1 MAETPKKVPLQFMI
15 LMTLMGTVALLSSDI
30 HISAMPSMG
39 ETFGVARQ
47 EIQATFTLYLLGI
60 CLGQSFFGLFLNRLD
75 VRHVAIGSLLVFITA
90 SFTCATANTLNTLLL
105 CRFFQAFGASVCSVI
120 YRSIVAARY
129 NKQQVAQILSIIFP
143 IAGLSPAIA
152 PFIGGV
158 LETYLGWRY
167 IFLFTACY
175 GILVLMFV
183 TRLLH
188 DKPTAHV
195 RPMETLT
202 DNTQSSLISLVL
214 KNKIFWGYTL
224 IVAMAFAA
232 FRTYTA
238 ESPFVFHQM
247 GFSSLEI
254 GHFYLPLSLAYVA
267 GNLVTK
273 KLLLRYSVDNLI
285 KLGLQI
291 MLVGSLLMVGLG
303 LLAVSHPAAIFLSMS
318 MITFSNGFLI
328 PCGNAAALT
337 SVPSRLTSIAASLVG
352 VTQLI
357 VSLCSV
363 YCLSGLEKGQLLP
376 LSSAIFILSLLGIFN
391 YITFI
396 IPKIIKSRLASSPA
410 DS

>member
-1 MAETPKKVPLQFMI
+1 
-15 LMTLMGTVALLSSDI
+15 MTFMGTVALLSSDI

-39 ETFGVARQ
+39 ETFGVAKQ

-60 CLGQSFFGLFLNRLD
+60 CLGQSFFGLLLDRLD
-75 VRHVAIGSLLVFITA
+75 VRRVAIISLSVFIAA
-90 SFTCATANTLNTLLL
+90 SFACATANTLTTLLA

-152 PFIGGV
+152 PFLGGV
-158 LETYLGWRY
+158 LETYLGWRS
-167 IFLFTACY
+167 IFIFTGLY
-175 GILVLMFV
+175 GIAVLIFV
-183 TRLLH
+183 ACSLENNPNK
-188 DKPTAHV
+188 DV
-195 RPMETLT
+195 RPMNSTFDT
-202 DNTQSSLISLVL
+202 GGSSLILLVL
-214 KNKIFWGYTL
+214 KNRIFWGYTL

-254 GHFYLPLSLAYVA
+254 GNFYLPLSLAYLA
-267 GNLVTK
+267 GNLITK
-273 KLLLRYSVDNLI
+273 KLLNRYHVDTLI

-291 MLVGSLLMVGLG
+291 MLGGSVLMVILG
-303 LLAVSHPAAIFLSMS
+303 FLKIPHPAPVYLSMS
-318 MITFSNGFLI
+318 IITLSNGFLI

-337 SVPSRLTSIAASLVG
+337 SVPSRLTGIAAALVG
-352 VTQLI
+352 ITQLC
-357 VSLCSV
+357 VALCSV
-363 YCLSGLEKGQLLP
+363 HFISSIAKGQFLP
-376 LSSAIFILSLLGIFN
+376 LSWVIFILSLLGIFN

-396 IPKIIKSRLASSPA
+396 IPKIIKTRLASSV
-410 DS
+410 DL